1 MHSNPSCKTSE
12 KTRKAPQTRHHRNRT
27 KAGHNRQRDHQ
38 SWDPMAASAPRI
50 DTFARVQVTDVTIR
64 ESFLDSGNIQAWSEW

>member
-1 MHSNPSCKTSE
+1 
-12 KTRKAPQTRHHRNRT
+12 
-27 KAGHNRQRDHQ
+27 
-38 SWDPMAASAPRI
+38 MAASAPRI